1 MARDKFREAPVPGI
15 PHISHGDVES
25 CFAALITLY
34 HIRKLL
40 SSHGIRPAYE
50 MLEEKLQEGYAFT
63 FNKHNLS
70 AAICYVNQNFN
81 EYNKNS
87 HRGPSLIWD
96 DG

>member
-1 MARDKFREAPVPGI
+1 MSPHELLMARDKFREAPVPGI

-50 MLEEKLQEGYAFT
+50 MLEEKLQEGYAFS
-63 FNKHNLS
+63 FNKLRS
-70 AAICYVNQNFN
+70 C
-81 EYNKNS
+81 
-87 HRGPSLIWD
+87 L
-96 DG
+96 

>member
-50 MLEEKLQEGYAFT
+50 MLEEKLQEGYVFT
-63 FNKHNLS
+63 FNIKDIVSLEVALS
-70 AAICYVNQNFN
+70 L
-81 EYNKNS
+81 
-87 HRGPSLIWD
+87 SLFA
-96 DG
+96 GHLLG